1 MGLFFP
7 RVNLEAVPSMVF
19 VDGENLA
26 IRYGNLV
33 QSRGATIPEHVRY
46 EPGVYVW
53 STAMMNMMKSVIQS
67 MLKIVRALL
76 SPRDRPRSRTSPRGN
91 RPR

>member
-46 EPGVYVW
+46 EPG
-53 STAMMNMMKSVIQS
+53 STSG
-67 MLKIVRALL
+67 R
-76 SPRDRPRSRTSPRGN
+76 RR
-91 RPR
+91 